1 LGSRPLLWNS
11 ADAENS
17 LATDSKSKYEGSCI
31 RKSLVIDKID
41 FLPVPL
47 AIFDILRLTLERIT
61 FVTFAIREITD
72 IIDSL
77 SRVQVV
83 HNNLKPHS
91 SAITVVIPTFNI
103 AHLITE
109 TLNQV
114 KQIPNATI
122 LVVDDQSDDDTSEIV
137 LKVLEGHSDYLVLKA
152 EHRGSPGFARNC
164 GIAIAKTRWVW
175 FLDSDDVPIPNNLD
189 KLLETAT
196 INNSNV
202 VIMSYLVRYDNN
214 FAWKLSFDNKHFVS
228 LCSSDYKSY
237 TNIIQEPKLVRLS
250 PHPSRSI
257 YSLEF
262 LKHKHL
268 RFDENENFED
278 GSFWPKM
285 LAAANSV
292 LVWNWP
298 QVVYR
303 VRQNSITYSNEIG
316 RKRFLISQF
325 EKIITYEEFLSD
337 QYRFVRCEIFLYG
350 LEMISWPLGELTDT
364 ALVEYK
370 KISRKFLQK
379 LDNSWL
385 PIGKTMAREDKLALT
400 KTLLRFGVFK
410 KIIKLW
416 LF

>member
-1 LGSRPLLWNS
+1 MWNS

-17 LATDSKSKYEGSCI
+17 LATDSKSKYEGFCV
-31 RKSLVIDKID
+31 RKSLIIDKID

-61 FVTFAIREITD
+61 FVTFAIREIID
-72 IIDSL
+72 IIDPL
-77 SRVQVV
+77 SRVQVL

-91 SAITVVIPTFNI
+91 SDITVVIPTFNI

-122 LVVDDQSDDDTSEIV
+122 LVIDDQSDDGTSEIV
-137 LKVLEGHSDYLVLKA
+137 LKVLEGHPDYLVLKA

-175 FLDSDDVPIPNNLD
+175 FLDGDDIPIPNKLD
-189 KLLETAT
+189 ELLEMAT

-202 VIMSYLVRYDNN
+202 VIMNYLVRYDNN
-214 FAWKLSFDNKHFVS
+214 FAWTLSFDNKHFVS
-228 LCSSDYKSY
+228 LCSSDHKSY

-257 YSLEF
+257 YSLDY
-262 LKHKHL
+262 LRNKHL

-292 LVWNWP
+292 LLWNWP

-316 RKRFLISQF
+316 RKRFLVSQF
-325 EKIITYEEFLSD
+325 EKIVAYEEFLSD
-337 QYRFVRCEIFLYG
+337 QYRFARCEIFLYG
-350 LEMISWPLGELTDT
+350 LEMIAWPLGELTDT

-379 LDNSWL
+379 LDSSWL
-385 PIGKTMAREDKLALT
+385 PNGKTLAREDKLDLT
-400 KTLLRFGVFK
+400 RTLLRFGVFK

-416 LF
+416 FF